1 MYKHYQQ
8 WNELA
13 PRGLMLIGFGASMLG
28 EAIILKSQK
37 KSFWK
42 WFSLGT
48 IALVVLNSG
57 VAVFAEA
64 TKHRALYEMKL
75 SLPQKALSDE

>member
-13 PRGLMLIGFGASMLG
+13 PRGLLLIGFGASLLG
-28 EAIILKSQK
+28 EAIIWKSK
-37 KSFWK
+37 NKAVWK

-48 IALVVLNSG
+48 IALIVLNSG
-57 VAVFAEA
+57 VSIFAEA

-75 SLPQKALSDE
+75 SQPIEKQ